1 MAVGIKFLITIHST
15 TATTSDNIAT
25 YFELTAVLKNRPQI
39 KVVISHDLTHHL
51 LNVCAKFS
59 KIFRLLVLL
68 SSKLFI
74 ILIVRYRCC
83 NVLSGLRIFGLFG
96 SINTR
101 SRLPQCCLYSLTS
114 CRSFCATESAT
125 CSHTWSFKHKYREA

>member
-1 MAVGIKFLITIHST
+1 MAVGITFLITIHST
-15 TATTSDNIAT
+15 TATTSENVAT
-25 YFELTAVLKNRPQI
+25 CLYFELTAVLKNRPQI
-39 KVVISHDLTHHL
+39 KVVISHDLTHHV

-59 KIFRLLVLL
+59 QIFRLLVLL
-68 SSKLFI
+68 SSKLFV

-101 SRLPQCCLYSLTS
+101 SRLPQCCLYSLRVVAPLRHGV
-114 CRSFCATESAT
+114 CYVQP
-125 CSHTWSFKHKYREA
+125 HLVV